1 MTLIKRAIVATAVV
15 AASFGVVTAG
25 NAGSPLC
32 GSSKACIYDQHGFNA
47 LLATKSG
54 GIGASNVATSINDLT
69 SSWENK
75 TSSNGRWYPD
85 ANSGGVCR
93 NMPHNTELNYVGDSA
108 NDKLTSWATSGG
120 C

>member
-1 MTLIKRAIVATAVV
+1 MTMIKRAIVVIAVV
-15 AASFGVVTAG
+15 AASFGVATSS

-32 GSSKACIYDQHGFNA
+32 GSSKACIYDQHGFNS

-54 GIGASNVATSINDLT
+54 GSGRTNVATSINDLT

-75 TSSNGRWYPD
+75 TSSNGRWYPNAGSNGLCRD
-85 ANSGGVCR
+85 MPSG
-93 NMPHNTELNYVGDSA
+93 TELNYVGDSA
-108 NDKLTSWATSGG
+108 NDKLTSWATTGG